1 MSQLRPLRVAVIG
14 RTEMLFNA
22 AMRVRNDGH
31 IISLVATSKESGH
44 ELASLADF
52 EQLAKEARAPFL
64 KGKAL
69 VSERGIATIRESR
82 SDIAI
87 SMNWLTLIPASVR
100 NAVRLGVFNA
110 HPGDL
115 PRFKGNACPNWA
127 ILLGEP
133 HVALTIHAMGD
144 QLDAGPIFE
153 KTYLP
158 LRDDVDMRQIY
169 DWLRTA
175 VPEAYQR
182 LVKAA
187 AGNVLKLTP
196 QSDVPQRGLRCY
208 PRRPEDGRI
217 DWSRPV
223 RDVLRLVRAST
234 RPFDGAFTLL
244 ENSRRLT
251 IWSGRVELVAE
262 PFCAV
267 AGQVAF
273 NADGDP
279 VIAGADGYVRLLD
292 IELEGCNSVAEAK
305 TAVLSSLRNRLI

>member
-1 MSQLRPLRVAVIG
+1 
-14 RTEMLFNA
+14 MLLNA
-22 AMRVRNDGH
+22 AKLIRNDGH

-44 ELASLADF
+44 ELSGVAEFERLA
-52 EQLAKEARAPFL
+52 EESGAPFL
-64 KGKAL
+64 KGRAL
-69 VSERGIATIRESR
+69 TSDDGIATIRETR

-87 SMNWLTLIPASVR
+87 SMNWLTLIPGSVR
-100 NAVRLGVFNA
+100 NTIRLGVFNA

-127 ILLGEP
+127 ILLGESR
-133 HVALTIHAMGD
+133 VALTIHAMVD

-158 LRDDVDMRQIY
+158 LQDDVDMRQIY

-182 LVKAA
+182 LVNAA
-187 AGNVLKLTP
+187 ASDALRLTP
-196 QSDVPQRGLRCY
+196 QPDTPQHGLRCY

-217 DWSRPV
+217 DWNRSV
-223 RDVLRLVRAST
+223 QDVLRLVRAST
-234 RPFDGAFTLL
+234 RPFDGAFTFL
-244 ENSRRLT
+244 EGSRRLT
-251 IWSGRVELVAE
+251 IWSGKVEQVEE
-262 PFCAV
+262 PFCAM

-273 NADGDP
+273 NSGGDP
-279 VIAGADGYVRLLD
+279 VIAGSNGYLRLLD
-292 IELEGCNSVAEAK
+292 IELDGCSSVAEAK